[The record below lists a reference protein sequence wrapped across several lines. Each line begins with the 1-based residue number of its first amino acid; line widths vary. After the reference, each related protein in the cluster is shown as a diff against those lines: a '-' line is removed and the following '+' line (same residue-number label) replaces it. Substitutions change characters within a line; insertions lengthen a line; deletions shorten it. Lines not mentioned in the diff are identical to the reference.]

1 MKILMTLMGL
11 EIGGAETHVVELS
24 KSLAARGYDV
34 SVASRGGVY
43 VAELERAGIRHYK
56 LPLHSKTPAALLKSY
71 FGLRR
76 IIKRERF
83 DIVHAHARIPAFVCG
98 LLAKSMDFRFITST
112 HGVYKVDPLL
122 LRISDWGEHAVAVS
136 CDVKQYL
143 IDNYKIPS
151 DNISLTINGIDTE
164 RFSKTRTDGARVREE
179 LSIPPSAFTVVY
191 VSRIDTEAALPGFL
205 LCEAVEKLITDI
217 PELRILIVGSGTA
230 FDELKA
236 RADEVNR
243 KTGRETVM
251 LTGARTDVVDL
262 ISAGDIFVGVSRAA
276 LEAMSEE
283 KPVVLAGAQGYIG
296 IFGEKVHDLAVG
308 TNFCCRGERL
318 PDAELVAADILE
330 LYRMD
335 PQKRARLGEY
345 NRSVIISG
353 YSVSRMTDD
362 YEKVYSLLA
371 APKYKRGDIIIS
383 GYYGFSNMGDDSLLM
398 SMIDVIRELKPDAKI
413 TVLSNSPKLTA
424 ESCRVRAIN
433 RFNLPKIAR
442 EMRSA
447 KLLISGGG
455 SLLQDGTSKKSL
467 FYYITIMRM
476 AKRAGLKL
484 MLYANGLGPLV
495 DSSSRRL
502 AAGIM
507 AKADYISL
515 REDRSRSLAL
525 ELGIAESKLH
535 PSADPA
541 FLMKPCDP
549 EWVEYIEN
557 RDGIARR
564 CFIISVKEGDNF
576 GDKKRRGSSD
586 LVERLADDIRKI
598 AERYSLMPL
607 FVPMHNGKDMD
618 VTDALAARV
627 GCGKILSGLSASEL
641 CAIMS
646 RCELVVG
653 TRLHML
659 IFAASCGVPM
669 IGVSYDPKID
679 AFLDYIGQR
688 EYCFDIRTIA
698 KGELLE
704 AAERVIANRDKIRSE
719 LPRRAEALRT
729 LARADGAEAVVLAYE
744 KKPNEV

>member
-24 KSLAARGYDV
+24 KSLAARGYDI

-43 VAELERAGIRHYK
+43 VSELERAGIRHYN
-56 LPLHSKTPAALLKSY
+56 LPLHTKNPAALIKSY
-71 FGLRR
+71 FGLKR

-83 DIVHAHARIPAFVCG
+83 DTVHAHARIPAFVCG

-143 IDNYKIPS
+143 IDNYNIPS

-164 RFSKTRTDGARVREE
+164 RFSLANTDGGRVRRE
-179 LSIPPSAFTVVY
+179 LGIAESAFTVVY
-191 VSRIDTEAALPGFL
+191 VSRIDVEAALPGFL
-205 LCEAVEKLITDI
+205 LCEAVERLISEI

-230 FDELKA
+230 YEELKA
-236 RADEVNR
+236 KADNIN
-243 KTGRETVM
+243 KQYGREVVT

-296 IFGEKVHDLAVG
+296 IFDERVCDLAVS

-318 PDAELVAADILE
+318 PDAELITNDILK
-330 LYRMD
+330 LYNMD
-335 PQKRARLGEY
+335 APSRARLGEY
-345 NRSVIISG
+345 NRSVILSG
-353 YSVSRMTDD
+353 YSTSRMTDD
-362 YEKVYSLLA
+362 YEKVYSMLT

-383 GYYGFSNMGDDSLLM
+383 GYYGFKNMGDDSLLK
-398 SMIDVIRELKPDAKI
+398 SMIDGIRALRPDAKI
-413 TVLSNSPKLTA
+413 TVLSNSPKLTT

-467 FYYITIMRM
+467 FYYVTIMRM

-495 DSSSRRL
+495 DSSSRKL
-502 AAGIM
+502 AAEIM

-515 REDRSRSLAL
+515 REDRSRQLAR
-525 ELGIAESKLH
+525 ELGIPGSKLR

-541 FLMKPCDP
+541 FLTKPCES
-549 EWVEYIEN
+549 EWTEYIEK
-557 RDGIARR
+557 RDGIAER
-564 CFIISVKEGDNF
+564 CFVVSVKEGDNF
-576 GDKKRRGSSD
+576 GDKKSRGGSD
-586 LVERLADDIRKI
+586 LVGRLAGDIREI
-598 AERYSLMPL
+598 AQRYSLMPL

-618 VTDALAARV
+618 ITEALAKRV
-627 GCGKILSGLSASEL
+627 GYGKILPHLTASEL
-641 CAIMS
+641 CAILP
-646 RCELVVG
+646 RCELVIG

-659 IFAASCGVPM
+659 IFAAAMGVPM

-688 EYCFDIRTIA
+688 EYCYDIRTIA
-698 KGELLE
+698 SGELC
-704 AAERVIANRDKIRSE
+704 AAVEKIIANRDKIRAE
-719 LPRRAEALRT
+719 LPKSAERLR
-729 LARADGAEAVVLAYE
+729 VLAKVDCQE
-744 KKPNEV
+744 AIELVTEN

>member
-24 KSLAARGYDV
+24 KSLAARGYDI
-34 SVASRGGVY
+34 SVASKGGVY
-43 VAELERAGIRHYK
+43 VSELERAGIRHYK
-56 LPLHSKTPAALLKSY
+56 LPLHTKNPAALIKSY
-71 FGLRR
+71 FGLKR

-143 IDNYKIPS
+143 IDNYNIPS

-164 RFSKTRTDGARVREE
+164 RFSKANTDGARVRRE
-179 LSIPPSAFTVVY
+179 LGIDESAFTVVY
-191 VSRIDTEAALPGFL
+191 VSRIDVEAALPGFL
-205 LCEAVEKLITDI
+205 LCDAVDRLISKI

-230 FDELKA
+230 YDELRTKA
-236 RADEVNR
+236 DNIN
-243 KTGRETVM
+243 KKYGREIVS

-296 IFGEKVHDLAVG
+296 IFDERVCDLAVS

-318 PDAELVAADILE
+318 PDAELIANDILK
-330 LYRMD
+330 LYNMD
-335 PQKRARLGEY
+335 ALSRARLGEY
-345 NRSVIISG
+345 NRSVILSG
-353 YSVSRMTDD
+353 YSTSRMTDD
-362 YEKVYSLLA
+362 YEKVYSMLT

-383 GYYGFSNMGDDSLLM
+383 GYYGFKNMGDDSLLK
-398 SMIDVIRELKPDAKI
+398 SMIDGIRAQRPDVKI

-467 FYYITIMRM
+467 FYYVTIMRM

-495 DSSSRRL
+495 DSSSRKL
-502 AAGIM
+502 AAEIM

-515 REDRSRSLAL
+515 REDRSRQLAR
-525 ELGIAESKLH
+525 ELGIPDSKLR

-541 FLMKPCDP
+541 FLTKPCEG
-549 EWVEYIEN
+549 EWTEYIEK
-557 RDGIARR
+557 RDGIAER
-564 CFIISVKEGDNF
+564 CFVVSVKEGDNF
-576 GDKKRRGSSD
+576 GDKKSRGGSD
-586 LVERLADDIRKI
+586 LVGRLAGDIREI
-598 AERYSLMPL
+598 AQRYSLMPL

-618 VTDALAARV
+618 ITEALAKQV
-627 GCGKILSGLSASEL
+627 GCGKLLPHLTASEL
-641 CAIMS
+641 CAIMP
-646 RCELVVG
+646 RCELVIG

-659 IFAASCGVPM
+659 IFAAAMGVPM

-688 EYCFDIRTIA
+688 EYCYDIRTIA
-698 KGELLE
+698 SGELLA
-704 AAERVIANRDKIRSE
+704 AAEKIIANRDKIRTE
-719 LPRRAEALRT
+719 LPKSAERLQA
-729 LARADGAEAVVLAYE
+729 LARVDCQEAIELVTE
-744 KKPNEV
+744 N